1 MNYVI
6 KNTILIIASF
16 ICFNSSIFA
25 QKPKQMV
32 RMAVLEID
40 SLQIN
45 QYKAALIE
53 EIRASIKKEKGVKTL
68 YAVAEKDKPYLI
80 RILEIYASQEAY
92 QKHLKTPHFLKY
104 KSTTSSMVKHL
115 QLIEV
120 DPLIDDL
127 KIK

>member
-1 MNYVI
+1 MPAKI
-6 KNTILIIASF
+6 TKSILVTALFLFFGSEV
-16 ICFNSSIFA
+16 FA

-32 RMAVLEID
+32 RMALLEID
-40 SLQIN
+40 SLQID
-45 QYKAALIE
+45 QYKSALVE
-53 EIRASIKKEKGVKTL
+53 EIKASMKKEKGVKTL
-68 YAVAEKDKPYLI
+68 YAVAEKDKPYNI
-80 RILEIYASQEAY
+80 RILEIYASPEAY